1 MANMTQHQIEELID
15 SFKLN
20 ENQKIAAT
28 VRGHDVVLTAGAGSG
43 KTLTLVARYT
53 SLLAEGIPPRRI
65 AAITFSKKAAREM
78 RSRVHSKVMA
88 LQQTTEIEE
97 ERQKWVNLSAE
108 MDSARIGT
116 IHSLC
121 AEILRYHPAEAG
133 IDPQFEV
140 IDEGLTIS
148 LRQQAV
154 EDTLKILVEQEK
166 FIPLLYNVNT
176 TDLEEMLFNSLKK
189 RLEANDAF
197 SSQVDPKASLKQ
209 ELHKRINDPQIKN
222 IIEDLQNLSEEEL
235 VLDAGEKLA
244 EMVGDLLELWTQ
256 AEADLE
262 NNDLVAWARN
272 LYDARRDNMGGRV
285 GKRDSSVKNMI
296 SELREQFDELINPI
310 TGGKNNSDPIPEIA
324 PEILHRDLLPL
335 FKEAFIAVKEKYA
348 DLLDERQALDFDD
361 LEFKAM
367 DLLKQEE
374 IREHWQNEI
383 DALLVDEFQD
393 TNHRQQEIIEAL
405 AGKPG
410 SLFVVGDM
418 RQSIYHFRQA
428 DVTVFRDV
436 QEKVKK
442 NGGQIIDLNLTYR
455 AHEPLLT
462 TMGDLLSRVIGTE
475 EDIRRDYY
483 VPYTDMTANEK
494 QAPENASPPH
504 VEFIFGVGKS
514 SDDARPVAARAL
526 IRRLIELKQAGEI
539 KSWDEVAF
547 LFRATSAY
555 GDYEEALEEY
565 GVPFV
570 TVSGKGFY
578 DRAEIR
584 DLLNIL
590 HALADPQDDLAVAGL
605 LRSPAFGL
613 HDAALF
619 LMKKKDKSYWDVL
632 QEDLS
637 YLDKIDQIKA
647 QRSRQIIENLLPI
660 VDRIPVSELIKNV
673 IDTLNY
679 RAILATADLRQSEKD
694 PVTTGGRLYRNLDK
708 LLDDALASQQISLR
722 NFLDMVETLNE
733 AGAREG
739 EAPAEAEGAIRLMT
753 IHKAKGLEFK
763 FVVLAGA
770 SRGVRS
776 TSESAYFS
784 RNLGVT
790 LKLDPPPLIYNLA
803 KHIDKDQDKME
814 ELRVLYVALTRAKQ
828 KLFISGFGK
837 PKKEWGLSFTN
848 WSNDLVEAAE
858 LDVPYYPTNDGEPF
872 DHKLPGGSS
881 LRVWLV
887 DDEMLLPKA
896 IDQVKEQF
904 IPQDL
909 SLTPLY
915 TPIID
920 EKVEG
925 KSEGEDRE
933 IPPEA
938 WQVTRQSDEVQ
949 GNILGSMVHK
959 ALEHWIFPDN
969 PNIASFLR
977 SVALDAGIA
986 SEKQRESTIERTV
999 ELLKRLKDH
1008 PVWKKIDRAIERH
1021 HELPCSYE
1029 IDGLIENRVIDL
1041 FYRDETGWHIIDFKT
1056 DRIGSPARKV
1066 ELINHYLP
1074 QVKQYKR
1081 AVMRLVDIETDTQ
1094 ICFLDD
1100 QDKVSMIEV

>member
-1 MANMTQHQIEELID
+1 MTQHQIEKLID

-405 AGKPG
+405 AGKP
-410 SLFVVGDM
+410 
-418 RQSIYHFRQA
+418 
-428 DVTVFRDV
+428 
-436 QEKVKK
+436 
-442 NGGQIIDLNLTYR
+442 
-455 AHEPLLT
+455 
-462 TMGDLLSRVIGTE
+462 
-475 EDIRRDYY
+475 
-483 VPYTDMTANEK
+483 
-494 QAPENASPPH
+494 
-504 VEFIFGVGKS
+504 
-514 SDDARPVAARAL
+514 
-526 IRRLIELKQAGEI
+526 
-539 KSWDEVAF
+539 
-547 LFRATSAY
+547 
-555 GDYEEALEEY
+555 
-565 GVPFV
+565 
-570 TVSGKGFY
+570 
-578 DRAEIR
+578 
-584 DLLNIL
+584 
-590 HALADPQDDLAVAGL
+590 
-605 LRSPAFGL
+605 
-613 HDAALF
+613 
-619 LMKKKDKSYWDVL
+619 
-632 QEDLS
+632 
-637 YLDKIDQIKA
+637 
-647 QRSRQIIENLLPI
+647 
-660 VDRIPVSELIKNV
+660 
-673 IDTLNY
+673 
-679 RAILATADLRQSEKD
+679 
-694 PVTTGGRLYRNLDK
+694 
-708 LLDDALASQQISLR
+708 
-722 NFLDMVETLNE
+722 
-733 AGAREG
+733 
-739 EAPAEAEGAIRLMT
+739 
-753 IHKAKGLEFK
+753 
-763 FVVLAGA
+763 
-770 SRGVRS
+770 
-776 TSESAYFS
+776 
-784 RNLGVT
+784 
-790 LKLDPPPLIYNLA
+790 
-803 KHIDKDQDKME
+803 
-814 ELRVLYVALTRAKQ
+814 
-828 KLFISGFGK
+828 
-837 PKKEWGLSFTN
+837 
-848 WSNDLVEAAE
+848 
-858 LDVPYYPTNDGEPF
+858 
-872 DHKLPGGSS
+872 
-881 LRVWLV
+881 
-887 DDEMLLPKA
+887 
-896 IDQVKEQF
+896 
-904 IPQDL
+904 
-909 SLTPLY
+909 
-915 TPIID
+915 
-920 EKVEG
+920 
-925 KSEGEDRE
+925 
-933 IPPEA
+933 
-938 WQVTRQSDEVQ
+938 
-949 GNILGSMVHK
+949 
-959 ALEHWIFPDN
+959 
-969 PNIASFLR
+969 
-977 SVALDAGIA
+977 
-986 SEKQRESTIERTV
+986 
-999 ELLKRLKDH
+999 
-1008 PVWKKIDRAIERH
+1008 
-1021 HELPCSYE
+1021 
-1029 IDGLIENRVIDL
+1029 
-1041 FYRDETGWHIIDFKT
+1041 
-1056 DRIGSPARKV
+1056 
-1066 ELINHYLP
+1066 
-1074 QVKQYKR
+1074 
-1081 AVMRLVDIETDTQ
+1081 
-1094 ICFLDD
+1094 
-1100 QDKVSMIEV
+1100 